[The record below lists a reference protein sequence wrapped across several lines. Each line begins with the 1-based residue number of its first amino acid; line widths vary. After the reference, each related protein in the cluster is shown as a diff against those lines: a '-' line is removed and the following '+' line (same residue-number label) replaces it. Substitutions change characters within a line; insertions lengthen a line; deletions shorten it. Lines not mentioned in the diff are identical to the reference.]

1 MPRSTSFEGQPGTAQ
16 MPLVEAAPLAQEDLP
31 ALLEALMLV
40 APEPAELR
48 DLAAAAGVSAAAVEG
63 ALAMMQA
70 DASRGLTI
78 VRHRGTAHL
87 ATAPRFAPH
96 VRRFLRLEREARLSG
111 AALETV
117 ALIAYRQPV
126 TRAEIEALRGVD
138 CSGVLATL
146 HARGLVEVVG
156 RLQTIGNP
164 NQYATTVEFLRQFG
178 LSSLA
183 ELPSLEDL
191 AGRAADRLFEE
202 FPAARPHEEEPLAPD
217 GDSGGSRDS

>member
-1 MPRSTSFEGQPGTAQ
+1 MSVSSNFEPHPGSSQ
-16 MPLVEAAPLAQEDLP
+16 IPLSDDCGLNREDLP
-31 ALLEALMLV
+31 ALLEALLLV
-40 APEPAELR
+40 APEPAAPRE
-48 DLAAAAGVSAAAVEG
+48 LAAAAGVPVSLVEET
-63 ALAMMQA
+63 LESMQV
-70 DASRGLTI
+70 DTSRGLVI

-96 VRRFLRLEREARLSG
+96 VRRFLRLEREGRLSG

-146 HARGLVEVVG
+146 HARGLIEVVG
-156 RLQTIGNP
+156 RLPTVGNP
-164 NQYATTVEFLRQFG
+164 NQYATTVDFLRQFG

-183 ELPSLEDL
+183 ELPSLDDL
-191 AGRAADRLFEE
+191 AGRPADRLFAE
-202 FPAARPHEEEPLAPD
+202 FAAALPAAETPSPPD
-217 GDSGGSRDS
+217 AASVDTRDG